1 MNYDTIIIGA
11 GLGGLTAGAKLTKEG
26 KKVLL
31 IEQHTIPGGCATTF
45 KRKDYTM
52 EVGLH
57 EMDGLHKND
66 MKTKI
71 FRDLGVFDKV
81 EFLKV
86 PEFYRFVNERY
97 DIVIPHDPD
106 EAIKILINN
115 FPDEEKGIKAYFHQ
129 VMNARQ
135 IIKESAGEKE
145 RTVGEFLDSI
155 IENNDLKLVLLGN
168 LGYFHDDPY
177 SLSLSYYSVAQGSY
191 YTGGGNFIKGGSQEL
206 SNHLAAF
213 IEDNG
218 GKVILKHLVTDII
231 TDDNKAIGVV
241 YRKKKKRSKKAFADN
256 IIANAAI
263 PNVANLLLPWKH
275 GEKLRQQFKNMEPGA
290 SLLTV
295 YFGFKKP
302 LKKIGNKYYS
312 TFIYDSSVKT
322 QADIF
327 ENNKSDFTKRSF
339 TFVDYSQVDSGLAPE
354 GKSVG
359 TVCCVDYTS
368 NWENLEKIEYI
379 KRKNEVAQI
388 FIDRLEELIPGF
400 TEAIEYYEVA
410 TSKTVEQFTLN
421 PEGAVYGFAQ
431 TPIRATSEK
440 IKTIENLYFA
450 SAWAKLG
457 GGFSG
462 AIYNGYLCAFEI
474 LRKRE

>member
-1 MNYDTIIIGA
+1 
-11 GLGGLTAGAKLTKEG
+11 
-26 KKVLL
+26 
-31 IEQHTIPGGCATTF
+31 
-45 KRKDYTM
+45 
-52 EVGLH
+52 
-57 EMDGLHKND
+57 
-66 MKTKI
+66 MK
-71 FRDLGVFDKV
+71 
-81 EFLKV
+81 
-86 PEFYRFVNERY
+86 
-97 DIVIPHDPD
+97 
-106 EAIKILINN
+106 
-115 FPDEEKGIKAYFHQ
+115 
-129 VMNARQ
+129 
-135 IIKESAGEKE
+135 
-145 RTVGEFLDSI
+145 
-155 IENNDLKLVLLGN
+155 
-168 LGYFHDDPY
+168 
-177 SLSLSYYSVAQGSY
+177 
-191 YTGGGNFIKGGSQEL
+191 
-206 SNHLAAF
+206 
-213 IEDNG
+213 
-218 GKVILKHLVTDII
+218 
-231 TDDNKAIGVV
+231 
-241 YRKKKKRSKKAFADN
+241 
-256 IIANAAI
+256 
-263 PNVANLLLPWKH
+263 
-275 GEKLRQQFKNMEPGA
+275 PGA

-302 LKKIGNKYYS
+302 LKKVGNKYYS

-359 TVCCVDYTS
+359 AVCCVDYTS
-368 NWENLEKIEYI
+368 NWENLEKKEYTE
-379 KRKNEVAQI
+379 RKNEVARI
-388 FIDRLEELIPGF
+388 FINRLEKLIPGF

-431 TPIRATSEK
+431 TPVRVTSDK